1 MTRVAGVVVLYRTPV
16 NGTVLVESRNDSETI
31 VSKTKR
37 ENRAQ
42 GKRSGWEK
50 RDEKRVTLF
59 SFQDSVGWDISSGK
73 AESSGKGNAS
83 PIFRKTRVKL
93 EDWRARARAISYL
106 LIRVFRL
113 LSSSEQKQI
122 FRAIHV
128 GSFCPRIPRKESNKR
143 SIR

>member
-1 MTRVAGVVVLYRTPV
+1 MLYRTPV
-16 NGTVLVESRNDSETI
+16 NGTVLVKSRNDSETI

-59 SFQDSVGWDISSGK
+59 SFQDSVGWNISSGK

-93 EDWRARARAISYL
+93 EDWRARARDFIFSHSFVSAPFFERAGADFTCDS
-106 LIRVFRL
+106 RRFD
-113 LSSSEQKQI
+113 LS
-122 FRAIHV
+122 AY
-128 GSFCPRIPRKESNKR
+128 PKEG
-143 SIR
+143 IE

>member
-16 NGTVLVESRNDSETI
+16 NGTVLVKSRNDSETI

-93 EDWRARARAISYL
+93 EDWRARARDFIFSHSFVSALFFERAEADFSCYS
-106 LIRVFRL
+106 RRFD
-113 LSSSEQKQI
+113 LSAYPKKGIE
-122 FRAIHV
+122 
-128 GSFCPRIPRKESNKR
+128 
-143 SIR
+143 

>member
-1 MTRVAGVVVLYRTPV
+1 MLYRTPV
-16 NGTVLVESRNDSETI
+16 NATVLVKSRNDSETI

-42 GKRSGWEK
+42 GKRSEWEK

-93 EDWRARARAISYL
+93 EDWRARAHSISYF
-106 LIRVFRL
+106 LIRLFRL
-113 LSSSEQKQI
+113 LSSSGQKQT
-122 FRAIHV
+122 FRAIHD
-128 GSFCPRIPRKESNKR
+128 GSIRPRIPRKESNER